1 MQQEISPPK
10 SEPPAG
16 TPRAAEP
23 DVLNAPAHSSPP
35 IVLPSALELKIK
47 QAIGLATGRGKYLV
61 AVWSVGTEPDAAGKL
76 PLDLDL
82 FRHNLPS
89 GDFNECA
96 RMLHEDLMRM
106 AQG

>member
-1 MQQEISPPK
+1 MQQEVSHPK

-16 TPRAAEP
+16 TPRATDGP
-23 DVLNAPAHSSPP
+23 DVAVHSPP
-35 IVLPSALELKIK
+35 IVLPSALELKVK
-47 QAIGLATGRGKYLV
+47 QAIGRATSRGKYLV

-82 FRHNLPS
+82 FRHNLPN